1 MIEIKIFGNVDFADF
16 TFIEGFPG
24 VGLVGP
30 MSISYIINQLNLEYV
45 GYIKSDLF
53 PPLVSIHNNIPL
65 PPVRLY
71 YSKEYKILTLFAEVG
86 PIAEDYIYEISD
98 GIYNFIKS
106 QKIHQVISI
115 SGVPVHNTENKGVF
129 GIASTNEGI
138 NELVKM
144 GINKVGEGVATGI
157 SSLIITQSTLDNL
170 LDFNLLIPVNPDII
184 DPKYA
189 ELAIQSI
196 NKILN
201 IDINISELDKEAKI
215 VESKIKDLVK
225 KSKESKAY
233 NNDSGN
239 VMYV

>member
-1 MIEIKIFGNVDFADF
+1 
-16 TFIEGFPG
+16 
-24 VGLVGP
+24 
-30 MSISYIINQLNLEYV
+30 
-45 GYIKSDLF
+45 
-53 PPLVSIHNNIPL
+53 
-65 PPVRLY
+65 
-71 YSKEYKILTLFAEVG
+71 
-86 PIAEDYIYEISD
+86 
-98 GIYNFIKS
+98 
-106 QKIHQVISI
+106 
-115 SGVPVHNTENKGVF
+115 
-129 GIASTNEGI
+129 
-138 NELVKM
+138 M